1 MVDLSPIAQAAVTA
15 AAGLVGA
22 LATALMAML
31 PRVWTMARVY
41 MDGSDATRLRFAI
54 ANAAE
59 IALRAV
65 EGGQPQDRAVD
76 EMVAYCQASLPRAL
90 ARLDTPTETL
100 RTMCE
105 AALARLMAERA

>member
-1 MVDLSPIAQAAVTA
+1 MLDLTPVTQAAVTA

-22 LATALMAML
+22 LATALLAML
-31 PRVWTMARVY
+31 PRLWTMARVY
-41 MDGSDATRLRFAI
+41 VDGSDATRLRFAV

-59 IALRAV
+59 VALRAV

-76 EMVAYCQASLPRAL
+76 DMVGYCQASLPRAL
-90 ARLDTPTETL
+90 ARLGTTPETL

-105 AALARLMAERA
+105 AALARLMAGRA